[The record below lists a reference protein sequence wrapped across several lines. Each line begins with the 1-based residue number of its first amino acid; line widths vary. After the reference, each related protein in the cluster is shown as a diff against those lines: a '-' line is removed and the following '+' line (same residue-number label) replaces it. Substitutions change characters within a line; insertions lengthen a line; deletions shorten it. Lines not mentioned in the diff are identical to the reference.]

1 MKLRL
6 ARNSTH
12 AHGTKEVLCWLI
24 KKPLKLKFQNL
35 DVMGL
40 RRNDE
45 LIDLSNISLD
55 ISKLYLLT
63 INTNNYMLM
72 IAYSSLAFVLARGQP

>member
-1 MKLRL
+1 
-6 ARNSTH
+6 
-12 AHGTKEVLCWLI
+12 
-24 KKPLKLKFQNL
+24 
-35 DVMGL
+35 MGL
-40 RRNDE
+40 PNDE

-72 IAYSSLAFVLARGQP
+72 IAYSSLAFVLARGQPKWPGAEGRVSLWVPEGQYLGHTTTSNH